1 MYKIT
6 IITATFNSEKLI
18 NNLAD
23 TIKKQTDK
31 NFFWLIQDGLS
42 TDNTINLIK
51 KYNFDNIQIFSEK
64 DNGIYDAFNKAISNC
79 LSEYYLIVGSD
90 DLLDPDAIKNFN
102 LMLNKYSPDLIASK
116 WKVGDKI
123 YQPYK
128 KLGWLK
134 GMNGIS
140 SSHSVATL
148 IKKDLHVKFGEYSL
162 KFPICSDALFI
173 KTCVYGK
180 AKIIYADFISG
191 IFNIG
196 GFSSKNKFKTL
207 KEQYEIQKLT
217 EKFKILQTII
227 YILKLFKHKFLIR

>member
-1 MYKIT
+1 
-6 IITATFNSEKLI
+6 
-18 NNLAD
+18 
-23 TIKKQTDK
+23 
-31 NFFWLIQDGLS
+31 
-42 TDNTINLIK
+42 
-51 KYNFDNIQIFSEK
+51 
-64 DNGIYDAFNKAISNC
+64 
-79 LSEYYLIVGSD
+79 
-90 DLLDPDAIKNFN
+90 
-102 LMLNKYSPDLIASK
+102 MLNKYSPDLIASK

-173 KTCVYGK
+173 KTCIYGK

-217 EKFKILQTII
+217 EKFKNADFRDQAIKDIAASV
-227 YILKLFKHKFLIR
+227 KGLFKGLKFLGQGFIFLLPKQDN